1 STQARLTDTIRSSA
15 RVLLQIVN
23 DLLDLSKIN
32 AGKIALEELPFDL
45 GQVLEECT
53 SLFAGAA
60 QTKGIELIVWPP
72 AREHCSLRGD
82 ALRVRQI
89 LMNLIGNAV
98 KFTAQGEVI
107 VKADV
112 HPEAP
117 GGASLDISVSDTGI
131 GMDAATIG
139 KIFEP
144 FTQADEST
152 TRRFGG
158 SGLGLAIC
166 RELAQ
171 LMGGSISVDSRPQ
184 AGSTFHLRLQL
195 PAGPAAAAPAPVW
208 PQRRVR
214 ILTRRPALA
223 ESLARHARALGLTV
237 LPDDATPPDD
247 QDLVLADASSQ
258 HDYLQACLGAGKARQ
273 RNLIVLATAAE
284 LDSPDLAG
292 FESQAVVLKPVQR
305 GALYDALAAA
315 RGRAPQVAVAPAALP
330 AEALSAH
337 VLLVEDEP
345 VNAAVAQGYLTA
357 LGCTSVWVKDGAEA
371 VARNAAERFDLILM
385 DLSMPGMDGFATTAL
400 IRQRGAAAARV
411 PIVALT
417 AHDAANYRDA
427 CSAPALAQLAATLEA
442 ADLVAAAAICHKFGS
457 SAANVGAIAFA
468 RDVRELERLCAA
480 GEAQRARELYE
491 RLAAAYP
498 ALIEQLSALRLRASA

>member
-1 STQARLTDTIRSSA
+1 
-15 RVLLQIVN
+15 
-23 DLLDLSKIN
+23 
-32 AGKIALEELPFDL
+32 
-45 GQVLEECT
+45 
-53 SLFAGAA
+53 
-60 QTKGIELIVWPP
+60 
-72 AREHCSLRGD
+72 
-82 ALRVRQI
+82 
-89 LMNLIGNAV
+89 MNLIGNAV

-112 HPEAP
+112 HPAAP
-117 GGASLDISVSDTGI
+117 GGASLEISVSDTGI

-171 LMGGSISVDSRPQ
+171 LMGGRISAESRPQ
-184 AGSTFHLRLQL
+184 VGSTFHLRLQL
-195 PAGPAAAAPAPVW
+195 AAGPTLAAAAPAW

-237 LPDDATPPDD
+237 LPDDATTREGPE
-247 QDLVLADASSQ
+247 DLVLADASSQ
-258 HDYLQACLGAGKARQ
+258 RDYLRARLGAGNTGHPR
-273 RNLIVLATAAE
+273 LIVLATAAE

-292 FESQAVVLKPVQR
+292 LESQAVVLKPVQR

-315 RGRAPQVAVAPAALP
+315 SARTPHAAQAPAAAP
-330 AEALSAH
+330 GAAALNAH

-357 LGCTSVWVKDGAEA
+357 LGCTSVWVTDGAEA
-371 VARNAAERFDLILM
+371 VARNTAERFDLILM
-385 DLSMPGMDGFATTAL
+385 DLSMPVMDGFATTAL
-400 IRQRGAAAARV
+400 IRQRGAAPGRV

-427 CSAPALAQLAATLEA
+427 CLTAGMDDMLCKPYTLEACAQVVRRWSARGAVQARSGARSDPLANVDAAAVASLRRLRGDERTDLYSKLVDLFQAGSAQALAQLAATLDA
-442 ADLVAAAAICHKFGS
+442 ADLIAAAAVCHKFAS
-457 SAANVGAIAFA
+457 SAANVGATAFA

-480 GEAQRARELYE
+480 GEARRARELYE
-491 RLAAAYP
+491 RLAAAHP
-498 ALIEQLSALRLRASA
+498 TLIEELSAQRLRASA